1 VSASSLRTRPTTTP
15 TPNDH
20 TSAKAAQEI
29 VDPFH
34 AGAAPRTVMPGCG
47 IGIWRDRSHLPEMG
61 ADPKK
66 FSLAQAIGMT
76 HR

>member
-1 VSASSLRTRPTTTP
+1 
-15 TPNDH
+15 
-20 TSAKAAQEI
+20 
-29 VDPFH
+29 
-34 AGAAPRTVMPGCG
+34 MPGCG